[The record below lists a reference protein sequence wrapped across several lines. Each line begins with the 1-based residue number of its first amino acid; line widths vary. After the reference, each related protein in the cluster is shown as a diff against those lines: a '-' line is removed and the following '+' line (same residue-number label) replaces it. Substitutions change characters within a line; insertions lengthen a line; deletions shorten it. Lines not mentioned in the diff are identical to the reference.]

1 MKLSR
6 LILVML
12 IIVLSSNVFAQNFD
26 KKTSDVKGISV
37 GAEVKNFTATGLN
50 GMQFNLEEQLK
61 KGPVVVMFFRGQ
73 WCPVCNKYLSR
84 VQDSLEFI
92 LGKGASLIAI
102 SPELPENLAET
113 KEKTK
118 AEFILLHD
126 KDYKIAKE
134 FDVLFKPD
142 RSTRI
147 LYNTAL
153 GANLDE
159 AHGASEVLLPVPA
172 TFIVGKD
179 SMIKWRQ
186 FDHNYNKR
194 ASIKDILRHL

>member
-1 MKLSR
+1 MKASK
-6 LILVML
+6 LILVTMIL
-12 IIVLSSNVFAQNFD
+12 ISSNIFAQNFE

-50 GMQFNLEEQLK
+50 GMQFNLDEQMK
-61 KGPVVVMFFRGQ
+61 KGPVVLMFFRGQ
-73 WCPVCNKYLSR
+73 WCPVCNKYLSS
-84 VQDSLEFI
+84 VQDSLELI
-92 LGKGASLIAI
+92 LGKGATLVAI

-126 KDYKIAKE
+126 KDYLIAKE

-142 RSTRI
+142 RSTRL

-172 TFIVGKD
+172 TFIIGKD
-179 SMIKWRQ
+179 SKVIWRQ

>member
-1 MKLSR
+1 MKASK
-6 LILVML
+6 LILVTMIL
-12 IIVLSSNVFAQNFD
+12 ISSNIFAQNFE

-37 GAEVKNFTATGLN
+37 GAEVKNFTATRLN
-50 GMQFNLEEQLK
+50 GMQFNLDEQLK
-61 KGPVVVMFFRGQ
+61 KGPVVLMFFRGQ
-73 WCPVCNKYLSR
+73 WCPVCNKYLSS
-84 VQDSLEFI
+84 VQDSLELI
-92 LGKGASLIAI
+92 LGKGATLVAI

-126 KDYKIAKE
+126 KDYLIAKE

-142 RSTRI
+142 RSTRL

-172 TFIVGKD
+172 TFIIGKD
-179 SMIKWRQ
+179 SKVIWRQ